1 MTYSNPAA
9 YELFMGRWSTRLAP
23 LFLRFAGIE
32 DGQCILDVGCGTG
45 VLTRAVLAA
54 GNSIKA
60 TGVDPVETFISFAR
74 EAAGPRAAFQ
84 VGSVDALPFPDGAF
98 DAVLGLLVLQEF
110 EDPDRS
116 IAEMAR
122 VARPFGK
129 VAACQWDFRD
139 GMPMMA
145 IFWNVAR
152 ALVPDR
158 VADYQGHTR
167 PLRNADLMELARRW
181 AAAGLSNVK
190 ATRLDFAMPFQSF
203 DEFWAPFT
211 SGATPLSAFAA
222 EVNRA
227 TKGELETLYRKR
239 LPSVRPDGSFEF
251 AARALAVSGVA
262 AR

>member
-9 YELFMGRWSTRLAP
+9 YESFMGRWSTRLAP
-23 LFLRFAGIE
+23 LFLRFAGVE
-32 DGQCILDVGCGTG
+32 DGQQILDVGCGTG
-45 VLTRAVLAA
+45 VLTRAALAA
-54 GNSIKA
+54 GEKIKA
-60 TGVDPVETFISFAR
+60 TGVDPVQTFIAFAR
-74 EAAGPRAAFQ
+74 ESTGPRAEFQ
-84 VGSVDALPFPDGAF
+84 VGSVDALPFADGAF

-110 EDPDRS
+110 DDPDRS

-122 VARPFGK
+122 VTRPFGK

-145 IFWNVAR
+145 IFWDLAR
-152 ALVPDR
+152 VLVPDQ

-181 AAAGLSNVK
+181 TAAGLSNVK
-190 ATRLDFAMPFQSF
+190 ATRLELAMPFQSF
-203 DEFWAPFT
+203 EEFWVPFT
-211 SGATPLSAFAA
+211 SGATPLSAFAV

-239 LPSVRPDGSFEF
+239 LHNVRADGSFDF
-251 AARALAVSGVA
+251 AARALAVSGVV